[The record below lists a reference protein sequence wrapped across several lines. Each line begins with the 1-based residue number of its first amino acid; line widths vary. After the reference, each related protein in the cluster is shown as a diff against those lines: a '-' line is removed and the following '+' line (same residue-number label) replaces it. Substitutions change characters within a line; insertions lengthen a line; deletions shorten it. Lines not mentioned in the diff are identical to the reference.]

1 MEEPNAGGSVDDP
14 PMPLLVAH
22 DTRRS
27 TKNALRHSVF
37 NVVRKVADWRSEPTS
52 KQGRPEELS
61 IASSKS
67 GPSEDETQN
76 NTPSNSN
83 GTHYLLT
90 SLTLFTT
97 HEPCIMCS
105 MALLHSR
112 VKEIIFVH
120 PMDETGGCGWGS
132 GRGTC
137 VPRLPGVNHRYNILR
152 WKVGR
157 RFDIEKSLPDAGG
170 RDVSEVRQE
179 LGLIPRQ
186 VGTMEVSEIDEKQE
200 DQWFKIKIPEDLD
213 A

>member
-90 SLTLFTT
+90 SLTLFAT

-112 VKEIIFVH
+112 VKEVFYLF
-120 PMDETGGCGWGS
+120 PMDATGGCGGVA
-132 GRGTC
+132 C
-137 VPRLPGVNHRYNILR
+137 LPKLEGVNHRFGIGR
-152 WKVGR
+152 WK
-157 RFDIEKSLPDAGG
+157 
-170 RDVSEVRQE
+170 DVY
-179 LGLIPRQ
+179 LGDGIQ
-186 VGTMEVSEIDEKQE
+186 VDDS
-200 DQWFKIKIPEDLD
+200 LD